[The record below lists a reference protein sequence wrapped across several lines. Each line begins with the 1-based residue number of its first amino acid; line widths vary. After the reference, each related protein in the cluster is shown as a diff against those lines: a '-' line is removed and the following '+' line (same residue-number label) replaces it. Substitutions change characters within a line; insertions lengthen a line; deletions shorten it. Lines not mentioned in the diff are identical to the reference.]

1 MDKDNK
7 HFISLKDFIIYL
19 QDNCVSYEEEFL
31 RRFIHNFDKD
41 NDFALDYNE
50 FKNIILPSSNQS
62 LRLDTEQRYSN
73 DDNVNIN
80 TDPSYQTF
88 IPIIK
93 KELELVRALAGVAD
107 ELKNSKDFTTYEAFI
122 SIVNNDK
129 YITGINLAMYLKNNG
144 IEIEDTLIS
153 TLMYRI
159 DSDDDGQISYD
170 EFQEIFFPFK
180 EFMTVSKDKYSSSF
194 NNNMNMN
201 STLYKSKASPLQTYS
216 SPYCDDNN
224 NTYSDYSKLNNSS
237 SNKNARKLK
246 SIQNISEKTRRIIS
260 QSPPHS
266 QSFDY
271 SNVPIQ
277 QSQSFMNSN
286 YNFVPLNKRVEHI
299 SQVQTSSPL
308 KQNDNNIIINNDNNN
323 NNDNNDTINDNENPL
338 SKTTIDYRARLTTY
352 TSPKR
357 EALTQALPSPKQ
369 INDISF
375 TKQHQAHSPPL
386 TQPNHHSHLTN
397 QAQPLQQQHQTCTCV
412 LCGKVCSCCCL
423 NRQRTSNLFKLLNDI
438 ITQENIIESLK
449 ESLAYRPDA
458 NLTDI
463 FAFFDYSQRESIS
476 IVDFAEALKEI
487 GLYLPMNDLKLLF
500 KKHDK
505 NLDGRFDYNEFIEMI
520 LPRRH
525 SIAKLIS
532 DRYPPMRF
540 VGFSN
545 ETKIALV
552 NVFNA
557 IITSEKSLE
566 QNRYNL
572 STNPTTSVFD
582 AFNLIKKSY
591 CSGIYK
597 DDLIKF
603 MECNGKFMNAF
614 EVEALITKLD
624 KNNDGLISYN
634 DFLAEVSPKY

>member
-1 MDKDNK
+1 M
-7 HFISLKDFIIYL
+7 YL
-19 QDNCVSYEEEFL
+19 QDNCVSYEEESL

-50 FKNIILPSSNQS
+50 FKNIILPSSNHS
-62 LRLDTEQRYSN
+62 LRNETEQRYTN
-73 DDNVNIN
+73 EDNININ
-80 TDPSYQTF
+80 TDTAYQGF

-107 ELKNSKDFTTYEAFI
+107 ELKNSKDFTTYEAFV

-129 YITGINLAMYLKNNG
+129 YITAINLAMYLKNNG
-144 IEIEDTLIS
+144 IEIEDSLIS
-153 TLMYRI
+153 TLMHRI

-180 EFMTVSKDKYSSSF
+180 EFMSVSKDKYSSSY
-194 NNNMNMN
+194 NNNININVN
-201 STLYKSKASPLQTYS
+201 STLYKSKDSTLQTYS
-216 SPYCDDNN
+216 SPYNN
-224 NTYSDYSKLNNSS
+224 NDYSGCGNLNSS

-271 SNVPIQ
+271 SSVPPMQQQQQ
-277 QSQSFMNSN
+277 QSQSFINSN
-286 YNFVPLNKRVEHI
+286 YNFVPLNKRIEHV
-299 SQVQTSSPL
+299 SHVQISSPL
-308 KQNDNNIIINNDNNN
+308 KQNDNNNNNNIIINDNDISN
-323 NNDNNDTINDNENPL
+323 NDNENPL

-357 EALTQALPSPKQ
+357 DALTHPLPSPKQ

-375 TKQHQAHSPPL
+375 TNQPQPHSPPL
-386 TQPNHHSHLTN
+386 TQPNQHP
-397 QAQPLQQQHQTCTCV
+397 QPPQQHQSCTCV
-412 LCGKVCSCCCL
+412 LCGKVCTCCCL
-423 NRQRTSNLFKLLNDI
+423 NRQRTNNLFKLFTDI
-438 ITQENIIESLK
+438 ITQENTIESLK

-532 DRYPPMRF
+532 ERYPPMRF

-545 ETKIALV
+545 ETKNALV
-552 NVFNA
+552 NLFNA
-557 IITSEKSLE
+557 IIISEKSIE

-591 CSGIYK
+591 CTGIYK

-614 EVEALITKLD
+614 EIEALITKLD

>member
-1 MDKDNK
+1 MLFNALDKDNK
-7 HFISLKDFIIYL
+7 HFLSLKDLIMYL
-19 QDNCVSYEEEFL
+19 QDNCISYEEESL

-50 FKNIILPSSNQS
+50 FKNIILPSSNHS
-62 LRLDTEQRYSN
+62 LRNETEQRYTN
-73 DDNVNIN
+73 EDNININ
-80 TDPSYQTF
+80 TDTAYQGF

-107 ELKNSKDFTTYEAFI
+107 ELKNSKDFTTYEAFV

-129 YITGINLAMYLKNNG
+129 YITAINLAMYLKNNG
-144 IEIEDTLIS
+144 IEIEDSLIS
-153 TLMYRI
+153 TLMHRI

-194 NNNMNMN
+194 NNNNIT
-201 STLYKSKASPLQTYS
+201 STLYKSKDSTLQTYS
-216 SPYCDDNN
+216 SPYNDNN
-224 NTYSDYSKLNNSS
+224 YNDCGNLNGSVN
-237 SNKNARKLK
+237 NKNARKLK

-271 SNVPIQ
+271 SSIPPMQQQQ

-286 YNFVPLNKRVEHI
+286 YNFIPLNKRIEHV
-299 SQVQTSSPL
+299 SHVQTSSPL
-308 KQNDNNIIINNDNNN
+308 KQNDNNNNIIINDND
-323 NNDNNDTINDNENPL
+323 ISNDNENPL

-357 EALTQALPSPKQ
+357 EALTHALPSPKQ

-375 TKQHQAHSPPL
+375 TNQPQPHSPPL
-386 TQPNHHSHLTN
+386 TQPNQHP
-397 QAQPLQQQHQTCTCV
+397 QPLQQPPKQHQSCTCI
-412 LCGKVCSCCCL
+412 LCGKVCTCCCL
-423 NRQRTSNLFKLLNDI
+423 NHQRTNNLFKLFTDI
-438 ITQENIIESLK
+438 ITQENTIESLK

-532 DRYPPMRF
+532 ERYPPMRF

-545 ETKIALV
+545 ETKNALV
-552 NVFNA
+552 NLFNA
-557 IITSEKSLE
+557 IIISEKSIE

-591 CSGIYK
+591 CTGIYK

-614 EVEALITKLD
+614 EIEALITKLD

>member
-7 HFISLKDFIIYL
+7 HFLSLKDLIMYL
-19 QDNCVSYEEEFL
+19 QDNCVSYEEESL

-50 FKNIILPSSNQS
+50 FKNIILPSSNHS
-62 LRLDTEQRYSN
+62 LRNETEQRYTN
-73 DDNVNIN
+73 EDNVNIN
-80 TDPSYQTF
+80 TDTTYQGF

-107 ELKNSKDFTTYEAFI
+107 ELKNSKDFTTYEAFV

-129 YITGINLAMYLKNNG
+129 YITAINLAMYLKNNG
-144 IEIEDTLIS
+144 IEIEDSLIS
-153 TLMYRI
+153 TLMHRI

-180 EFMTVSKDKYSSSF
+180 EFMSVSKDKYSSSY
-194 NNNMNMN
+194 NNNINVN
-201 STLYKSKASPLQTYS
+201 STLYKSKDSTLQTYS
-216 SPYCDDNN
+216 SPYNN
-224 NTYSDYSKLNNSS
+224 NDYSGCGNLNSS

-271 SNVPIQ
+271 SSVPPMQQQQ
-277 QSQSFMNSN
+277 QSQSFINSN
-286 YNFVPLNKRVEHI
+286 YNFVPLNKRIEHV
-299 SQVQTSSPL
+299 SHVQTSSPL
-308 KQNDNNIIINNDNNN
+308 KQNDNNNNNIIINDNDISN
-323 NNDNNDTINDNENPL
+323 NDNENPL

-357 EALTQALPSPKQ
+357 DALTHPLPSPKQ

-375 TKQHQAHSPPL
+375 TNQPQTHSPPL
-386 TQPNHHSHLTN
+386 TQPN
-397 QAQPLQQQHQTCTCV
+397 QQPPQQQQHQSCTCI
-412 LCGKVCSCCCL
+412 LCGKVCTCCCL
-423 NRQRTSNLFKLLNDI
+423 NRQRTNNLFKLFTDI
-438 ITQENIIESLK
+438 ITQENTIESLK

-532 DRYPPMRF
+532 ERYPPMRF

-545 ETKIALV
+545 ETKNALV
-552 NVFNA
+552 NLFNA
-557 IITSEKSLE
+557 IIISEKSIE

-591 CSGIYK
+591 CTGIYK

-614 EVEALITKLD
+614 EIEALITKLD